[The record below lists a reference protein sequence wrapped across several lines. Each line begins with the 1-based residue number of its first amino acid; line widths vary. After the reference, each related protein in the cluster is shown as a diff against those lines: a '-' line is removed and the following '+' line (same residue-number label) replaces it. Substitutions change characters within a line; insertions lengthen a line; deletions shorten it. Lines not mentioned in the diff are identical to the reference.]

1 MARRVRVSAS
11 SRFRAVATR
20 VLMGKLVLVGTP
32 IGNLEDA
39 SPRSLRTLEE
49 ADVVACEDSRRTRK
63 LLTHFGTKVRELVVY
78 NEGNERRK
86 AEELVGRI
94 EKGATV
100 ALVSDAGMPG
110 LSDPG
115 YRLVRACVERG
126 LAVEVVPGPT
136 AGVSALAVSGL
147 PPGRFVFEGFLPRK
161 KGERRRR
168 LEELVTE
175 PRTIV
180 IFESPHRI
188 VDSLS
193 DLLDVLGDRPA
204 AVVRELTKMYEE
216 AQRGKL
222 SELLARAESEAP
234 RGEIVVVV
242 GGAVQGSKPTA
253 SPGDLA
259 ARAQDLMNQ
268 GVDRKTALGQVA
280 REAGVSKRDVF
291 DALVEDD

>member
-1 MARRVRVSAS
+1 
-11 SRFRAVATR
+11 
-20 VLMGKLVLVGTP
+20 MGKLVLVGTP

-63 LLTHFGTKVRELVVY
+63 LLTHFGTRVRELVVY

-86 AEELVGRI
+86 AEDLVARI

-115 YRLVRACVERG
+115 YRLVKACVERG

-136 AGVSALAVSGL
+136 AAVSALAVSGL
-147 PPGRFVFEGFLPRK
+147 PPARFVFEGFLPRK

-168 LEELVTE
+168 IEELSAE
-175 PRTIV
+175 QRTMV
-180 IFESPHRI
+180 LFESPHRI

-193 DLLDVLGDRPA
+193 DLFEVLGDRPA

-216 AQRGKL
+216 AQRGTL
-222 SELLARAESEAP
+222 GELLARAMSDPP
-234 RGEIVVVV
+234 RGEIVLVI
-242 GGAVQGSKPTA
+242 GGAIHDSKATA
-253 SPGDLA
+253 APAELA
-259 ARAQDLMNQ
+259 ARARQLMDQ
-268 GVDRKTALGQVA
+268 GVDRKTSLAQVA
-280 REAGVSKRDVF
+280 RESGVSKRDVF
-291 DALVEDD
+291 DALLED